1 MDEPSPQHE
10 LFHRELPHDARREL
24 FGGTGTVRVWALVRA
39 PRLPF
44 TAVLACELEP
54 GASVGAHLQEH
65 YPELVIGISGHG
77 SVAIDGVASKF
88 GAGSVVELGLGH
100 SLAISNASLEMPLR
114 YLIIKSSPASGA

>member
-1 MDEPSPQHE
+1 M
-10 LFHRELPHDARREL
+10 
-24 FGGTGTVRVWALVRA
+24 RVWALVRA

-65 YPELVIGISGHG
+65 YPEIVIGISGQG
-77 SVAIDGVASKF
+77 SVALDGVASRF

-100 SLAISNASLEMPLR
+100 SLAITNGSREMPLR
-114 YLIIKSSPASGA
+114 YLIVKSSAASGA